1 MIERLQLPGRPA
13 SPLYSPL
20 VRWNGLL
27 FVTGQVARDAQGAI
41 VGAGD
46 FARQADQ
53 VFANI
58 ANVLSVG
65 GATLADLLMITVYVT
80 DARYRNG
87 FREATA
93 RHLASHL
100 PASTLVT
107 VAGLSEPE
115 FLIEIDAIAADPRAA
130 AVAKV

>member
-13 SPLYSPL
+13 SKLYSPL

-27 FVTGQVARDAQGAI
+27 FVTGQVSRDASGAI

-46 FARQADQ
+46 FSRQADQ

-58 ANVLSVG
+58 TEVLGTVGASLANI
-65 GATLADLLMITVYVT
+65 LMMTVYVT
-80 DARYRNG
+80 DARYRND
-87 FREATA
+87 FRDATF
-93 RHLASHL
+93 RHLADHL
-100 PASTLVT
+100 PASTLVV

-115 FLIEIDAIAADPRAA
+115 FLIEIDAIAADQP
-130 AVAKV
+130 